1 MYLSE
6 ETQFSL
12 SIVSTTIYNT
22 PPRLVS
28 LEIVTME
35 EDSGRI
41 NFQEYS
47 LLFSLYT
54 LHSLHCY
61 ALKPTLFI
69 VSPFLH
75 LSFLALSGFKE
86 SSI

>member
-1 MYLSE
+1 MYIKVCRTRDTEQEHVYSLNSRKKRSTSQPMYLSE

-28 LEIVTME
+28 PEIVTME

-41 NFQEYS
+41 NFQE
-47 LLFSLYT
+47 
-54 LHSLHCY
+54 
-61 ALKPTLFI
+61 
-69 VSPFLH
+69 
-75 LSFLALSGFKE
+75 
-86 SSI
+86 